1 MTNPLFHMISGGPR
15 PVIPRLD
22 RGIQINAQYPLDPP
36 VKPGDDGCPWQR
48 ATRRGERT

>member
-1 MTNPLFHMISGGPR
+1 MSSFHMISIRSR

-48 ATRRGERT
+48 ASCLGGHR